1 MLTSFQSSTT
11 ASTTSRISS
20 HEIRMSNR
28 EQEILHLIAF
38 EHTAKEIASKLFI
51 SYETVNS
58 HRKNIMTKL
67 GVRNT
72 AGMVRV
78 AFENQLLITC
88 TRKY

>member
-1 MLTSFQSSTT
+1 
-11 ASTTSRISS
+11 
-20 HEIRMSNR
+20 MSNR

-78 AFENQLLITC
+78 AFENQLLIAC

>member
-1 MLTSFQSSTT
+1 MFTSFQSSTT

-20 HEIRMSNR
+20 HEIQISNR
-28 EQEILHLIAF
+28 EQEVLHLIAY

-58 HRKNIMTKL
+58 HRKNIMMKL
-67 GVRNT
+67 GAKNT

-78 AFENQLLITC
+78 AYERRLLITESI
-88 TRKY
+88 